1 MSFNLDRDVTE
12 KAAWLVLAGVAMAA
26 GAGLLLWRR
35 RAAIAGQQSRADEVE
50 AHPS

>member
-12 KAAWLVLAGVAMAA
+12 KTAWLVLAGVALAA
-26 GAGLLLWRR
+26 GAGLWLWRR
-35 RAAIAGQQSRADEVE
+35 RGAVAGQQSKAEEVE

>member
-1 MSFNLDRDVTE
+1 MSFNLDRDTTG
-12 KAAWLVLAGVAMAA
+12 KAVWLALAGVALAA

-35 RAAIAGQQSRADEVE
+35 RAAVAGQQSRDDEAE